1 MLVLVLQYC
10 QDIRY
15 QLTEFTVEPL
25 IHGHFETTFDPTCE
39 ANFISIES
47 NLWGYQLC
55 IVSQNFLTGGVT
67 LLKKSPVLGD
77 LHKLLQ
83 IWHTYG
89 VSESIPA
96 QAAGGHLDSEPVK
109 R

>member
-1 MLVLVLQYC
+1 MEL
-10 QDIRY
+10 
-15 QLTEFTVEPL
+15 L
-25 IHGHFETTFDPTCE
+25 IHGRFGTTLDPTCE
-39 ANFISIES
+39 ANFVS
-47 NLWGYQLC
+47 NSWDYQLC
-55 IVSQNFLTGGVT
+55 IVSQNFLTEGVT
-67 LLKKSPVLGD
+67 LLKKSPVLGG

-83 IWHTYG
+83 IWHTYR